1 MASRISS
8 RQRRR
13 VSFAGSGCYS
23 RYGYRGS
30 EGNIFGF
37 GRWRRPASNFY
48 GAVIADFSKIGP
60 VEHKMCL
67 IKASVPVATH
77 FPVCVMDGAS
87 FFNRVLPR
95 ARIALFG
102 ANVSFELDWTFRK
115 LVRLLGLRTGRFRGR
130 LSCRVRP
137 WPFCDGMFSRVGL
150 WPFCV
155 LHVFLCWTSP
165 FLGNRVPKYG
175 KMAEICGCER
185 SLGSISV
192 ESTYS
197 DSIIPGQNSRF
208 RPRSQNHRSQPQIS
222 AIFS

>member
-1 MASRISS
+1 MLPEEAYFSVQETLTSP
-8 RQRRR
+8 
-13 VSFAGSGCYS
+13 
-23 RYGYRGS
+23 
-30 EGNIFGF
+30 
-37 GRWRRPASNFY
+37 RWRRPASNFY

-67 IKASVPVATH
+67 IKASVSAATH

-155 LHVFLCWTSP
+155 LHVFLCWVGLRLFRKSCP
-165 FLGNRVPKYG
+165 
-175 KMAEICGCER
+175 
-185 SLGSISV
+185 
-192 ESTYS
+192 
-197 DSIIPGQNSRF
+197 QN
-208 RPRSQNHRSQPQIS
+208 
-222 AIFS
+222 AGL

>member
-23 RYGYRGS
+23 RCGYRGS

-48 GAVIADFSKIGP
+48 GAVIADFSKIGLM
-60 VEHKMCL
+60 EHKMCL
-67 IKASVPVATH
+67 IKASVPAATH
-77 FPVCVMDGAS
+77 FLVCVMKGAS

-102 ANVSFELDWTFRK
+102 ANVSFELDWAFRK
-115 LVRLLGLRTGRFRGR
+115 LVRLLGFWTGRFRGR
-130 LSCRVRP
+130 LSCCVRP

-155 LHVFLCWTSP
+155 LHVFPCWTRACQEVCVSLFTGTSLSSP
-165 FLGNRVPKYG
+165 
-175 KMAEICGCER
+175 
-185 SLGSISV
+185 
-192 ESTYS
+192 
-197 DSIIPGQNSRF
+197 
-208 RPRSQNHRSQPQIS
+208 
-222 AIFS
+222 

>member
-23 RYGYRGS
+23 RCGYWGL
-30 EGNIFGF
+30 GGQIFGF
-37 GRWRRPASNFY
+37 GRWRRLASNFY

-77 FPVCVMDGAS
+77 FLVCVMNGTS
-87 FFNRVLPR
+87 FFNRMLPR
-95 ARIALFG
+95 TRIALFG
-102 ANVSFELDWTFRK
+102 ANVSFELDWAFRK

-130 LSCRVRP
+130 LSCCVRP

-155 LHVFLCWTSP
+155 LHVFPCWTPS
-165 FLGNRVPKYG
+165 FLGK
-175 KMAEICGCER
+175 
-185 SLGSISV
+185 SGSVRLSV
-192 ESTYS
+192 
-197 DSIIPGQNSRF
+197 
-208 RPRSQNHRSQPQIS
+208 
-222 AIFS
+222 